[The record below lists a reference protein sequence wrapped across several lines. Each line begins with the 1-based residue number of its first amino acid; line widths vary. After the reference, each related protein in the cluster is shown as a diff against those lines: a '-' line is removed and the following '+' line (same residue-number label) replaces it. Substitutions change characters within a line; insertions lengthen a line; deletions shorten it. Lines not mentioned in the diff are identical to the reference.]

1 MGRVSAPADAR
12 PYLLVSLSYD
22 TKGTPV
28 AVDRS
33 RLLSDLERLTSAHG
47 PSGTEAEVEN
57 LMLEMFGDLGDDI
70 RQDDAD
76 SIVVHFRGQSK
87 EGGIAVVAHK
97 DEICMIVK
105 RVDGDGRLRVRP
117 VGGLHPWAIGETPV
131 EILGGTGSLPGVL
144 SIGSKHVSAESPAAA
159 LKEGGALTWEE
170 MWVETK
176 LDAASLAACGVR
188 PGRRV
193 GIARHRK
200 ASWWLGEDYLC
211 GYNLDCRAGL
221 AMLVA
226 TAHELAAQPPA
237 RDTWLIASSEEE
249 IGGLGA
255 IWSVG
260 QVPASTVIAL
270 DVVPVAA
277 EYQTVNSGD
286 PILPCQ
292 DRAGLY
298 HAGIIEHM
306 TQLAQGLGFGVQ
318 TAVLTSYASDAT
330 LSKAAA
336 SATRAA
342 LIGYAGDNT
351 HGYEISHVDG
361 IVNGARLLTAYLADP
376 QP

>member
-1 MGRVSAPADAR
+1 M
-12 PYLLVSLSYD
+12 
-22 TKGTPV
+22 

-33 RLLSDLERLTSAHG
+33 RLLADLERLTNAHA
-47 PSGTEAEVEN
+47 PSGTEAEVEH
-57 LMLEMFGDLGDDI
+57 LLLEMFGDLGDNI
-70 RQDDAD
+70 WQDDAD
-76 SIVVHFRGQSK
+76 SIVVHFKGRSP
-87 EGGIAVVAHK
+87 EGAVAVVAHK

-105 RVDGDGRLRVRP
+105 RIDADGRLRVRP

-131 EILGGTGSLPGVL
+131 EILVGEQSLPGVL
-144 SIGSKHVSAESPAAA
+144 SIGSKHVAESPAAT
-159 LKEGGALTWEE
+159 LKEGGALTWEA
-170 MWVETK
+170 MWVETM
-176 LDAASLAACGVR
+176 LDAETLTERGVR

-193 GIARHRK
+193 VIARHRK
-200 ASWWLGEDYLC
+200 APWWLGDDYLC

-221 AMLVA
+221 AMLVEA
-226 TAHELAAQPPA
+226 AHELAATPPA

-255 IWSVG
+255 MWSVG

-286 PILPCQ
+286 PILPCK
-292 DRAGLY
+292 DRAGVY
-298 HAGIIEHM
+298 HAGIVDHM
-306 TQLAQGLGFGVQ
+306 VELAAELGFGVQ

-336 SATRAA
+336 SAARAA

-351 HGYEISHVDG
+351 HGFEISHVDG
-361 IVNGARLLTAYLADP
+361 IVNGARLLVAYLDDP

>member
-1 MGRVSAPADAR
+1 M
-12 PYLLVSLSYD
+12 
-22 TKGTPV
+22 

-33 RLLSDLERLTSAHG
+33 RLLADLERLTNAHA
-47 PSGTEAEVEN
+47 PSGTEAEVEH
-57 LMLEMFGDLGDDI
+57 LLLEMFGDLGDNI
-70 RQDDAD
+70 WQDDAD
-76 SIVVHFRGQSK
+76 SIVVHFKGRSP
-87 EGGIAVVAHK
+87 EGAVAVVAHK

-105 RVDGDGRLRVRP
+105 RIDADGRLRVRP

-131 EILGGTGSLPGVL
+131 EILVGEQSLPGVL
-144 SIGSKHVSAESPAAA
+144 SIGSKHVAESPAAT
-159 LKEGGALTWEE
+159 LKEGGALTWEA
-170 MWVETK
+170 MWVETM
-176 LDAASLAACGVR
+176 LDAETLTERGVR

-193 GIARHRK
+193 VIARHRK
-200 ASWWLGEDYLC
+200 APWWLGDDYLC

-221 AMLVA
+221 AMLVEA
-226 TAHELAAQPPA
+226 AHELAATPPA

-255 IWSVG
+255 MWSVG

-286 PILPCQ
+286 PILPCK
-292 DRAGLY
+292 DRAGVD
-298 HAGIIEHM
+298 HM
-306 TQLAQGLGFGVQ
+306 VELAAELGFGVQ

-336 SATRAA
+336 SAARAA

-351 HGYEISHVDG
+351 HGFEISHVDG
-361 IVNGARLLTAYLADP
+361 IVNGARLLVAYLDDP

>member
-1 MGRVSAPADAR
+1 MAIV
-12 PYLLVSLSYD
+12 
-22 TKGTPV
+22 
-28 AVDRS
+28 RS
-33 RLLSDLERLTSAHG
+33 RLLADLERLTDAHG
-47 PSGTEAEVEN
+47 PSGTEAEVEH
-57 LMLEMFGDLGDDI
+57 LLLEMFGDLGDSI
-70 RQDDAD
+70 HQDDAD
-76 SIVVHFRGQSK
+76 SIVVHFKGRSR
-87 EGGIAVVAHK
+87 EGGVAVVAHK

-105 RVDGDGRLRVRP
+105 RIDADGRLRVRP

-131 EILGGTGSLPGVL
+131 EVLVGAQSLPGVL

-159 LKEGGALTWEE
+159 VKEGGALTWEA

-176 LDAASLAACGVR
+176 LDADTLAARGVR

-193 GIARHRK
+193 VIARHRK
-200 ASWWLGEDYLC
+200 APWWLGDDYLC

-226 TAHELAAQPPA
+226 AAHELAATPPA
-237 RDTWLIASSEEE
+237 RDTWLIATSEEE

-255 IWSVG
+255 IWSLS
-260 QVPASTVIAL
+260 QVPASTVVAL

-286 PILPCQ
+286 PILPCK

-298 HAGIIEHM
+298 HAGIVEHM
-306 TQLAQGLGFGVQ
+306 TKLAAQLGFGVQ

-336 SATRAA
+336 SAARAA

-351 HGYEISHVDG
+351 HGFEICHVDG
-361 IVNGARLLTAYLADP
+361 ILNGARLLVAYLGDP

>member
-1 MGRVSAPADAR
+1 MAI
-12 PYLLVSLSYD
+12 
-22 TKGTPV
+22 
-28 AVDRS
+28 DRQ
-33 RLLSDLERLTSAHG
+33 RMLADLERLTNAHG
-47 PSGTEAEVEN
+47 PSGAESEVER
-57 LMLEMFGDLGDDI
+57 LLFEMFDGLGDETW
-70 RQDDAD
+70 QDDAD
-76 SIVVHFRGQSK
+76 SIVVFFKGRTSSSTADSVRSS
-87 EGGIAVVAHK
+87 GIAVVAHK
-97 DEICMIVK
+97 DEIAMIVK
-105 RVDGDGRLRVRP
+105 RVEADGRVRVRP

-131 EILGGTGSLPGVL
+131 EILTGEQSLAGVL
-144 SIGSKHVSAESPAAA
+144 SIGSKHVSGESPAGA
-159 LKEGGALTWEE
+159 LKEGGPLTWEA

-176 LDAASLAACGVR
+176 MDAGALAAAGVR

-193 GIARHRK
+193 VIARHRK
-200 ASWWLGEDYLC
+200 APWWLGPDYLC

-226 TAHELAAQPPA
+226 AAHELAATPPA

-255 IWSVG
+255 VWSVG
-260 QVPASTVIAL
+260 QVPASTVVAL
-270 DVVPVAA
+270 DVVPVAD

-286 PILPCQ
+286 PILPCK

-298 HAGIIEHM
+298 HAGIVDHM
-306 TQLAQGLGFGVQ
+306 TQLAEGLGFGVQ

-330 LSKAAA
+330 LAKAAA
-336 SATRAA
+336 SAARAA

-361 IVNGARLLTAYLADP
+361 IVNSARLLVAYLNDP

>member
-1 MGRVSAPADAR
+1 MAI
-12 PYLLVSLSYD
+12 
-22 TKGTPV
+22 
-28 AVDRS
+28 DRS
-33 RLLSDLERLTSAHG
+33 RVLADLERLTNAHG
-47 PSGTEAEVEN
+47 PSGTEGEVER
-57 LMLEMFGDLGDDI
+57 LLVEMFGELGDNI
-70 RQDDAD
+70 WQDEAD
-76 SIVVHFRGQSK
+76 SIVVHFKGASADS
-87 EGGIAVVAHK
+87 GIAVVAHK
-97 DEICMIVK
+97 DEIAMIVK
-105 RVDGDGRLRVRP
+105 RVEADGRVRVRP

-131 EILGGTGSLPGVL
+131 EILVGAESLPGVL
-144 SIGSKHVSAESPAAA
+144 SIGSKHVSSESPAAA
-159 LKEGGALTWEE
+159 LKQGGALNWES

-176 LDAASLAACGVR
+176 VDAETLAARGVR

-193 GIARHRK
+193 VIARHRK
-200 ASWWLGEDYLC
+200 APWWLGDDYLC

-226 TAHELAAQPPA
+226 AAHELAETPPA

-255 IWSVG
+255 IWSVA
-260 QVPASTVIAL
+260 QVPAPTVIAL

-286 PILPCQ
+286 PILPCK

-298 HAGIIEHM
+298 HAAMIDHM
-306 TQLAQGLGFGVQ
+306 SVLAAQLGFGVQ

-330 LSKAAA
+330 LAKA
-336 SATRAA
+336 SASAARAA

-361 IVNGARLLTAYLADP
+361 IINGARLLVAYLGDP
-376 QP
+376 IP

>member
-1 MGRVSAPADAR
+1 M
-12 PYLLVSLSYD
+12 
-22 TKGTPV
+22 

-33 RLLSDLERLTSAHG
+33 RLLADLERLTNAHA
-47 PSGTEAEVEN
+47 PTGTEAEVER
-57 LMLEMFGDLGDDI
+57 LLLEMFGDLGDNI
-70 RQDDAD
+70 WQDDAD
-76 SIVVHFRGQSK
+76 SIVVHFKGRSP
-87 EGGIAVVAHK
+87 EGAVAVVAHK

-105 RVDGDGRLRVRP
+105 RIDADGRLRVRP

-131 EILGGTGSLPGVL
+131 EILVGEQSLPGVL
-144 SIGSKHVSAESPAAA
+144 SIGSKHVAESPAAT
-159 LKEGGALTWEE
+159 LKEGGALTWEA
-170 MWVETK
+170 MWVETM
-176 LDAASLAACGVR
+176 LDAETLTERGVR

-193 GIARHRK
+193 VIARHRK
-200 ASWWLGEDYLC
+200 APWWLGDDYLC

-221 AMLVA
+221 AMLVEA
-226 TAHELAAQPPA
+226 AHELAATPPA

-255 IWSVG
+255 MWSVG

-286 PILPCQ
+286 PILPCK
-292 DRAGLY
+292 DRAGVY
-298 HAGIIEHM
+298 HAGIVDHM
-306 TQLAQGLGFGVQ
+306 AELAAELGFGVQ

-330 LSKAAA
+330 LSKAAS
-336 SATRAA
+336 SAARAA

-351 HGYEISHVDG
+351 HGFEISHVDG
-361 IVNGARLLTAYLADP
+361 IVNGARLLVAYLDDP